1 MLAYGQLD
9 PNEHYSVKFEL
20 SNIFIQENTFQN
32 VVCKMASI
40 SPRIQL
46 IKPLVTVNNL
56 LQEYLIWTKI
66 KQEWSICPLRL

>member
-1 MLAYGQLD
+1 MACCLLGTKPSEPMLAYGQLD

-40 SPRIQL
+40 SPQIQL
-46 IKPLVTVNNL
+46 IKPLVTISCKN
-56 LQEYLIWTKI
+56 IWFG
-66 KQEWSICPLRL
+66 QR